1 MTQASE
7 PGGAPPRG
15 ELIRD
20 ETGRAR
26 LKFGDVHFE
35 TVFQPFFRVAGDKL
49 RPDFATARIRP
60 QGEATPAGVLARL
73 AEGPGLSQVAG
84 LARCNLAFLDP
95 ETLCFCEDHQGSA
108 SMAQAALD
116 LLLGAARDAF
126 MMADQLVWRLPLSI
140 AGEAAAT
147 IAAARESG
155 IRISL
160 RMSSGDDPGLSVA
173 KAAECRAD
181 MLHLG
186 VEWSGAWLENV
197 PEARTLLRSL
207 VERMRQAGC
216 GVSMTG
222 ISTAAQLD
230 VALDAGVTWLQGGYL
245 APAVPAGRATG
256 WQDLSATALRRPGAN
271 ITVLKQRQTPRHQQ
285 Y

>member
-1 MTQASE
+1 MTQAST
-7 PGGAPPRG
+7 PGETRQGG
-15 ELIRD
+15 EFIRD

-26 LKFGDVHFE
+26 LRFGDIHFE
-35 TVFQPFFRVAGDKL
+35 TVFQPFFRVLGDKL

-60 QGEATPAGVLARL
+60 HGTAKPASLLRQLAD
-73 AEGPGLSQVAG
+73 GPGASQASG

-108 SMAQAALD
+108 NMAPAALD

-140 AGEAAAT
+140 AGEAAGAV
-147 IAAARESG
+147 AAARESG
-155 IRISL
+155 VRVAL
-160 RMSSGDDPGLSVA
+160 RMGSGEDPGLSVA
-173 KAAECRAD
+173 KAGECGAD

-197 PEARTLLRSL
+197 PEARSLLRNL
-207 VERMRQAGC
+207 VDRMRHAGS

-222 ISTAAQLD
+222 ISTAAQLE

-256 WQDLSATALRRPGAN
+256 WQDLSATALKRPGAN